1 MTATDPDGP
10 IVQPETPAPTVWIPR
25 PWEDAQALASE
36 LETYGIQSLIAP
48 VLTISIR
55 DADVP
60 LDGVGAMLFTSA
72 NGVRAFAKQNAR
84 RNLTV
89 YAVGENTAAEART
102 AGFGDV
108 HVAGGDV
115 DKLADYII
123 WHRKPEDGTLLHV
136 AASER
141 AGDLAGLL
149 EEGGFAVDRRVLY
162 DAEPAEN
169 LPGNVAEALDAGA
182 VDAVVLFSPRT
193 ARIVCDLLAK
203 AGRRDAAPALSAL
216 CLSANVA
223 EVAKTLDWREIV
235 IADAPDRGSLLQA
248 VRQALH
254 TGVTQTADKPD
265 TTAQEAAI
273 GRFDRE
279 GPDTVTPLPG
289 ETMNDT
295 TDATPVETM
304 PNAETVI
311 ERFGGIRPMAQKLGV
326 TPSTIQGW
334 KARNHVPEN
343 RWDEI
348 RAVAERE
355 GVSLES
361 DSDSRSGTGQV
372 SMQPDGSDGADGKA
386 ADETPVT
393 AEKAESEMA
402 ETKEA
407 GKKAEEKADGGA
419 ASNVKEQ
426 EAPTP
431 PPVAV
436 AAPPRRPSG
445 LAWIALIVALGSA
458 AGVATQSYWRPS
470 VESSLNAHLSQFFGP
485 PPAQTPAPP
494 DPVLAQTVDALKGRV
509 GALENRPVAET
520 VAAGEPVD
528 IEGALAPLS
537 DRLAALEDAM
547 ATAPATSADQV
558 DLSPLNAAVD
568 ALRSRVNA
576 MDTRADDS
584 LDAFRAELSTFADQ
598 FDAIRSGIET
608 VTDRVAAV
616 ERRLAQIESNYGGP
630 SGSEAALVLTVGQL
644 DSLMAA
650 SEPFGGTLQDIAALA
665 PDDDAVQK
673 AVASLA
679 PLKDAI
685 IASRA
690 DIIDAFDDVAPAVDR
705 AERVAGAEGWV
716 DETLAEMRGLISI
729 RRTDSSESAPAV
741 SRAEA
746 ALEQGDL
753 AGAVAAVEPLAGED
767 PAIAGWVTQAKQRI
781 TASEALMA
789 LRGAALAR
797 LRMAATGG

>member
-1 MTATDPDGP
+1 MTAPDPDGAAAR
-10 IVQPETPAPTVWIPR
+10 PETPAPTVWIPR
-25 PWEDAQALASE
+25 PQEDAQALAAD
-36 LETYGIQSLIAP
+36 LDTYGIRSLIAP

-55 DADVP
+55 ETDVP
-60 LDGVGAMLFTSA
+60 LDGIGALLFTSA
-72 NGVRAFAKQNAR
+72 NGVRAFVQRNAR
-84 RNLTV
+84 RDLTV

-102 AGFGDV
+102 AGFGEV

-115 DKLADYII
+115 DRLADYII
-123 WHRKPEDGTLLHV
+123 WHRKPEDGVLLHV

-149 EEGGFAVDRRVLY
+149 EEGGFSVDRRVLY
-162 DAEPAEN
+162 DAAPAEH
-169 LPGNVAEALDAGA
+169 LPDAVAEALDEGA
-182 VDAVVLFSPRT
+182 IDAVVLFSPRT
-193 ARIVCDLLAK
+193 ARIVCDLLTK
-203 AGRRDAAPALSAL
+203 AERQDAAPALSAL

-223 EVAKTLDWREIV
+223 AAAKPLDWREIV
-235 IADAPDRGSLLQA
+235 IAEAPDRGSLLQA
-248 VRQALH
+248 VRQAL
-254 TGVTQTADKPD
+254 QTVSAQAADTPD
-265 TTAQEAAI
+265 TTAQDAAI
-273 GRFDRE
+273 GQSDCD
-279 GPDTVTPLPG
+279 GPDTDTPLPG

-295 TDATPVETM
+295 TDATPVEQM

-334 KARNHVPEN
+334 KARNHIPEN

-361 DSDSRSGTGQV
+361 AGDAMAAAREEAPR
-372 SMQPDGSDGADGKA
+372 PDGDGAEEA
-386 ADETPVT
+386 PVT
-393 AEKAESEMA
+393 AEKAEAEMA
-402 ETKEA
+402 DTKEA
-407 GKKAEEKADGGA
+407 ETKAEEKPEAGPAGE
-419 ASNVKEQ
+419 VKEQ
-426 EAPTP
+426 DVPAP
-431 PPVAV
+431 PPVAAA
-436 AAPPRRPSG
+436 AAPRRASG
-445 LAWIALIVALGSA
+445 PAWIALIVALGSA
-458 AGVATQSYWRPS
+458 AGLATQSYWRPS
-470 VESSLNAHLSQFFGP
+470 VESSLNTHLSQFFGP
-485 PPAQTPAPP
+485 PPAPVPAPP

-509 GALENRPVAET
+509 GALENRPVAEPP
-520 VAAGEPVD
+520 AAAEPVD
-528 IEGALAPLS
+528 IEAALAPLA

-547 ATAPATSADQV
+547 ATAPATSAEQV
-558 DLSPLNAAVD
+558 DLSPLNAAID

-576 MDTRADDS
+576 MDTRADGS
-584 LDAFRAELSTFADQ
+584 LDAFRAELTTFADQ

-616 ERRLAQIESNYGGP
+616 ERRLVQIESAYGGP

-665 PDDDAVQK
+665 PDDEAVQK
-673 AVASLA
+673 AVAALV
-679 PLKDAI
+679 PLKDAVI
-685 IASRA
+685 PSRA
-690 DIIDAFDDVAPAVDR
+690 DIIDAFDDVAPVVDR

-716 DETLAEMRGLISI
+716 DETLAELRGLVSI
-729 RRTDSSESAPAV
+729 RRTDSSETAPAV

-746 ALEQGDL
+746 ALQDGDL

-767 PAIAGWVTQAKQRI
+767 PAIAGWVTQAKQRL